1 MIPIKELDAVALA
14 RDVPE
19 HALRRGDVGTGVLV
33 HGNGEGFEV
42 ELVGDDSHTV
52 ALRTLDRAQV
62 RPLRGFLEGQSGG
75 MAPPPAARMDG

>member
-1 MIPIKELDAVALA
+1 MINEHDCVVLTEDVVAEGLQA
-14 RDVPE
+14 
-19 HALRRGDVGTGVLV
+19 GDVGTGVRV
-33 HGNGEGFEV
+33 PGNGEGFEV
-42 ELVGDDSHTV
+42 ELVGDDGHTV